1 MKRTFLWGLFAL
13 ISATA
18 TAQETI
24 QVSVSNPM
32 KQVRTDQPVVISLQ
46 PYGDVRSAIVT
57 CDGQEIPCQLDDL
70 DQDDQFDELCFLAA
84 LDKKETKRYT
94 VQLLHEGEPR
104 PYPARVYAEMLMR
117 NDKVKEKNR
126 HNNYI
131 ESITARGDC
140 ANSYNL
146 QHHHGVD
153 FESELNGIR
162 IYFDKRQTLDLYG
175 KFQKRL
181 ELQATQFYTSAEQK
195 KEGYGDDVLWV
206 GNTFGLGAFR
216 GWDGKEPTMI
226 EPVRSRTQRIISY
239 GPLRTIVE
247 LVDRGWQL
255 PATALSTA
263 EGTAAAARPEG
274 TLSQSAATER
284 NSSPFTHHSSLN
296 MTIRYTQYA
305 GHRDTDVDVFFNKDV
320 KDYRFSTGIIDI
332 KGSEEF
338 SNKRG
343 LRACWG
349 TDYPSTDTVKWSR
362 ETLGLAILIPQ
373 KNIVEEVAAGK
384 DRNVQGQNYTFVVKT
399 ADRHL
404 SYKVAYTSANETFGY
419 HSAGEWFDY
428 VKTWATEGGQPV
440 VVRVSALP

>member
-1 MKRTFLWGLFAL
+1 MALWL
-13 ISATA
+13 SM
-18 TAQETI
+18 TAQQTMIVEVT
-24 QVSVSNPM
+24 NPM
-32 KQVRTDQPVVISLQ
+32 KTDRTDQPVVLSLFGLF
-46 PYGDVRSAIVT
+46 PYGDLRSALVT

-70 DQDDQFDELCFLAA
+70 NQDDRFDEICFLCD
-84 LDKKETKRYT
+84 LKGHEKKRYKIT
-94 VQLLHEGEPR
+94 FYNEGEPR

-181 ELQATQFYTSAEQK
+181 ELQETQFYTSEEQK
-195 KEGYGDDVLWV
+195 QQGYGDDVLWV

-226 EPVRSRTQRIISY
+226 DPVRSRTQRVISY

-247 LVDRGWQL
+247 VVDRGWQL
-255 PATALSTA
+255 PTTN
-263 EGTAAAARPEG
+263 
-274 TLSQSAATER
+274 SQKRTV
-284 NSSPFTHHSSLN
+284 N
-296 MTIRYTQYA
+296 MTLRYTQYA
-305 GHRDTDVDVFFNKDV
+305 GHRDTDVDVYFNSDV
-320 KDYRFSTGIIDI
+320 SDLRFSSGIINV

-338 SNKRG
+338 SDHKG

-349 TDYPSTDTVKWSR
+349 TDYPSTDTVKWKR
-362 ETLGLAILIPQ
+362 ETVGLAIMIPQ
-373 KNIVEEVAAGK
+373 RNIVSEEPANK
-384 DRNVQGQNYTFVVKT
+384 DNYAFVVKT
-399 ADRHL
+399 NGNNM
-404 SYKVAYTSANETFGY
+404 SYKIAYTSANEQFGY
-419 HSAGEWFDY
+419 HTAKEWFEY
-428 VKTWATEGGQPV
+428 VTAWKRETDQPV
-440 VVRVSALP
+440 RVRITK